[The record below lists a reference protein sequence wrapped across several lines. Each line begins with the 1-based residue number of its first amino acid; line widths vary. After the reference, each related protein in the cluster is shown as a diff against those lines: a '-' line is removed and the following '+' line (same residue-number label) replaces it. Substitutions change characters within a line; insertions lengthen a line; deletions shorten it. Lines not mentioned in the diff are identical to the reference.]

1 MLTSKYLHFNPYIAL
16 RPDQIS
22 PKDLNLSQGSLIKGL
37 FEVFK
42 KSKDCC
48 KFPQQWKESSV
59 IPIFKKGNRLD
70 PYNLL
75 PTSLHSAP
83 GKLLERVVCKF
94 LDDHIISNGILT
106 NRQWGFRRGYSTES
120 LLLHL
125 TKSWRI
131 ALDTGH
137 KVGVLFIDFRKAF
150 DCVDHIILAEKLKA
164 VGVSGYMWGWIND
177 YLTNCM
183 QRTQVNNVRSGLKPV
198 RVGVPQGSLLGPRL
212 LRLILSTKP
221 LI

>member
-1 MLTSKYLHFNPYIAL
+1 M
-16 RPDQIS
+16 
-22 PKDLNLSQGSLIKGL
+22 
-37 FEVFK
+37 
-42 KSKDCC
+42 
-48 KFPQQWKESSV
+48 
-59 IPIFKKGNRLD
+59 
-70 PYNLL
+70 
-75 PTSLHSAP
+75 
-83 GKLLERVVCKF
+83 
-94 LDDHIISNGILT
+94 
-106 NRQWGFRRGYSTES
+106 
-120 LLLHL
+120 
-125 TKSWRI
+125 
-131 ALDTGH
+131 DTGH